1 MDIISEY
8 WYKSPLTDCQNFKDF
23 FHCFHTFSHIPSVI
37 VRCQSVQ
44 SWKLSFFLNNGVF
57 MDANFFGLYAKHMKN
72 GDSLDAVTPD
82 IFQFV

>member
-1 MDIISEY
+1 
-8 WYKSPLTDCQNFKDF
+8 
-23 FHCFHTFSHIPSVI
+23 
-37 VRCQSVQ
+37 
-44 SWKLSFFLNNGVF
+44 